1 MCKYHL
7 EDGSYSKCKNKQTN
21 KQTNKRNNQAAVYMI
36 NCEET
41 NGRGKKGGGGGTIV
55 LRACELQNYSTY

>member
-21 KQTNKRNNQAAVYMI
+21 KQTNETTTTNNQAAVYMI

-41 NGRGKKGGGGGTIV
+41 NGRGKKGGGG
-55 LRACELQNYSTY
+55 L